1 MIALLI
7 YLSPVLLLWRAFVLT
22 DVSARMNSNQNITE
36 IINDPEKKGAEIYN
50 DNESLTL
57 SWETLSDPMTNVRNA
72 SSEDIERLAKSV
84 YTKSN
89 YDNCVVTRENLESKV
104 EFSKNGKLIYTIIFT
119 GN

>member
-1 MIALLI
+1 
-7 YLSPVLLLWRAFVLT
+7 
-22 DVSARMNSNQNITE
+22 MNSNQNITE
-36 IINDPEKKGAEIYN
+36 IINDPEKKGAEVYN

-89 YDNCVVTRENLESKV
+89 YDNCVVTREKLGSKV
-104 EFSKNGKLIYTIIFT
+104 EFYNNESLVFTVIFT